1 MDLVGA
7 VLDRRYRTLD
17 GDCENAEKHRVY
29 RPDNWETKKGT
40 IPRFRHR
47 VAGIGGGKRMD
58 QPENIGHF
66 TIIHH
71 EAPIVSR
78 GI

>member
-1 MDLVGA
+1 
-7 VLDRRYRTLD
+7 
-17 GDCENAEKHRVY
+17 
-29 RPDNWETKKGT
+29 
-40 IPRFRHR
+40 
-47 VAGIGGGKRMD
+47 MD